1 MGYDRAIQVIEHRT
15 FLQPQ
20 GLYHGQHP
28 LHEPTPRRAVAT
40 KGILARQHA
49 QAEDAFHMVVR
60 GLDTFID
67 ANNHNA
73 GYSAKK
79 IGEKVAALESARSN
93 LAPKHLGVRVQ
104 SDPTGLAA
112 PVGPVRRGGTPTSR
126 RTGIPRHPD
135 PPGQLLQRV
144 LLDRPASQSRVF
156 RWAQQIWCRF
166 SGSLL

>member
-40 KGILARQHA
+40 KGILAPQHA

-60 GLDTFID
+60 GFDTSID

-73 GYSAKK
+73 GYSAKRLAQ
-79 IGEKVAALESARSN
+79 KVAALESAQEQPCSKTPWSSRAIGSNRACSPGRSN
-93 LAPKHLGVRVQ
+93 SPRRNAHQ
-104 SDPTGLAA
+104 SANRHST
-112 PVGPVRRGGTPTSR
+112 TSR
-126 RTGIPRHPD
+126 PTRPIASAGPPR
-135 PPGQLLQRV
+135 
-144 LLDRPASQSRVF
+144 STSF
-156 RWAQQIWCRF
+156 
-166 SGSLL
+166 